1 MQLSRKLINDYS
13 NFIANQ
19 KDQETLLI
27 LKAIPD
33 RLSTVIPGAI
43 IIDEIMKLVSAEN
56 YMLSSYGVRE
66 GYLFN
71 RILSNNSEE

>member
-1 MQLSRKLINDYS
+1 MQLSSKLISGYA

-19 KDQETLLI
+19 KDEETRLI

-33 RLSTVIPGAI
+33 RISTVIPGAI
-43 IIDEIMKLVSAEN
+43 IVDEIMKLVSAEN
-56 YMLSSYGVRE
+56 YMLSLYGVRE

-71 RILSNNSEE
+71 RILSSDSNN